1 MGFKSLSQRNNTQY
15 KVDGLIFPSKERYQD
30 LKGIDIGV
38 DIILSDFDNKEELQA
53 FFDKI
58 KPIEV
63 IETYPDASEETDGLF
78 PNITQLLCLE
88 GNERFYLDYKF
99 ACMFFSKKEIF
110 LVCQVVLMEKKLFYG
125 WQKVLIQ
132 LLQKLT

>member
-1 MGFKSLSQRNNTQY
+1 MGFKSLAQSKNTQY

-38 DIILSDFDNKEELQA
+38 DIILSDLDNEEELQA

-63 IETYPDASEETDGLF
+63 IETYPDAREEMDGLF
-78 PNITQLLCLE
+78 RNITQLLCLE

-99 ACMFFSKKEIF
+99 ACMFFSKFKHRE
-110 LVCQVVLMEKKLFYG
+110 Q
-125 WQKVLIQ
+125 
-132 LLQKLT
+132 